1 MMKVCVLASGSE
13 GNCTYI
19 ATEKHK
25 ILVDLGTT
33 VKYIKNKLEEIDV
46 NILDIDYVIIS
57 HVHDDH
63 IKALKTFTNKYD
75 ATILVTKK
83 MLEDLPILKDYTNL
97 IIYDEDIYLDGLKIS
112 VIKTSHDTNDS
123 RSFVFESNGKRV
135 AYITDT
141 GYLNQKYFRI
151 LSNLDVYL
159 FESNHDVEILM
170 NGPYP
175 EWLKK
180 RIVGASGHLSNK
192 DASIY
197 LAKLVGDN
205 TKKIILT
212 HLSKKNNREEL
223 ALETINNVFNE
234 YGVKFNNIVCARQD
248 EKSELIVL

>member
-19 ATEKHK
+19 ETDRHK

-46 NILDIDYVIIS
+46 NIMEIDYALIS

-63 IKALKTFTNKYD
+63 VKALKTFTHKYD

-83 MLEDLPILKDYTNL
+83 MLDELPVLRDYGN
-97 IIYDEDIYLDGLKIS
+97 IIVYDDDIYLDGLKIN
-112 VIKTSHDTNDS
+112 VIKTSHDASDS
-123 RSFVFESNGKRV
+123 RSFVFTSGGKSV

-141 GYLNQKYFRI
+141 GYLNQRYFRI

-159 FESNHDVEILM
+159 FESNHDVELLM
-170 NGPYP
+170 NGAYP

-197 LAKLVGDN
+197 LAKLVGGN

-223 ALETINNVFNE
+223 ALETINSVFLE
-234 YGVKFNNIVCARQD
+234 YGVKFKNITCARQD
-248 EKSELIVL
+248 EKSEIIVL

>member
-19 ATEKHK
+19 ETEKHK

-33 VKYIKNKLEEIDV
+33 VKYIKNKLEEINV
-46 NILDIDYVIIS
+46 NILDIEYVLIS

-83 MLEDLPILKDYTNL
+83 MLDELPVLKDYVNL
-97 IIYDEDIYLDGLKIS
+97 IIYDDDIYLDGLRIS
-112 VIKTSHDTNDS
+112 VIKTSHDAADS
-123 RSFVFESNGKRV
+123 RSFVFTSKNKSI

-141 GYLNQKYFRI
+141 GYLNQRYFD
-151 LSNLDVYL
+151 LLTNLDVYL
-159 FESNHDVEILM
+159 FESNHDVEMLM
-170 NGPYP
+170 NGSYP

-192 DASIY
+192 DSSIY
-197 LAKLVGDN
+197 LAKLIGSN

-212 HLSKKNNREEL
+212 HLSQHSNTEEI
-223 ALETINNVFNE
+223 ALETINNTFLE
-234 YGVKFNNIVCARQD
+234 YDVKFNNITCARQK
-248 EKSELIVL
+248 ERSEVIEL

>member
-19 ATEKHK
+19 ETDRHK

-46 NILDIDYVIIS
+46 NIMDIDYVIIS

-63 IKALKTFTNKYD
+63 VKALKTFTNKYD

-83 MLEDLPILKDYTNL
+83 MLDELPVLRDYGN
-97 IIYDEDIYLDGLKIS
+97 IIVYDDDIYLDGLKIN
-112 VIKTSHDTNDS
+112 VIKTSHDASDS
-123 RSFVFESNGKRV
+123 RSFVFTSSGKSV

-141 GYLNQKYFRI
+141 GYLNQRYFRI

-159 FESNHDVEILM
+159 FESNHDVELLM
-170 NGPYP
+170 NGAYP

-197 LAKLVGDN
+197 LAKLVGGN

-223 ALETINNVFNE
+223 ALETINSVFLE
-234 YGVKFNNIVCARQD
+234 YGVKFKNIACARQD
-248 EKSELIVL
+248 EKSEIIVL

>member
-19 ATEKHK
+19 ETEKHK

-46 NILDIDYVIIS
+46 NIIDIDYVIIS

-63 IKALKTFTNKYD
+63 IKALKTFTHKYE

-83 MLEDLPILKDYTNL
+83 MLDELPILKDYINI
-97 IIYDEDIYLDGLKIS
+97 IIYDDDIYLDGLKIN
-112 VIKTSHDTNDS
+112 VIKTSHDASDS
-123 RSFVFESNGKRV
+123 RSFIFTSSGKSV

-141 GYLNQKYFRI
+141 GYLNQKYFNI
-151 LSNLDVYL
+151 LNDLDVYL
-159 FESNHDVEILM
+159 FESNHDVELLM
-170 NGPYP
+170 NGVYP

-180 RIVGASGHLSNK
+180 RVVGASGHLSNK

-197 LAKLVGDN
+197 LAKLVGSN
-205 TKKIILT
+205 TKKVILT
-212 HLSKKNNREEL
+212 HLSKQNNSEEL
-223 ALETINNVFNE
+223 ALETIKSVFEE
-234 YGVKFNNIVCARQD
+234 YGVRFNNITCARQN
-248 EKSELIVL
+248 EKSEIILL

>member
-19 ATEKHK
+19 ETEGHK

-33 VKYIKNKLEEIDV
+33 VKYIKNKLEEI
-46 NILDIDYVIIS
+46 NINIEDIEYVLIS

-63 IKALKTFTNKYD
+63 IKALKTFTNKYN

-83 MLEDLPILKDYTNL
+83 MLDELPVLKDYVNL
-97 IIYDEDIYLDGLKIS
+97 IIYDDDIYLDGLKIS
-112 VIKTSHDTNDS
+112 VIKTSHDAADS
-123 RSFVFESNGKRV
+123 RSFVFTSLNKSI

-141 GYLNQKYFRI
+141 GYLNQRYFK
-151 LSNLDVYL
+151 LLTNLDVYL
-159 FESNHDVEILM
+159 FESNHDVELLM
-170 NGPYP
+170 NGSYP

-192 DASIY
+192 DSSIY
-197 LAKLVGDN
+197 LAKLIGSN

-212 HLSKKNNREEL
+212 HLSQHSNTEEI
-223 ALETINNVFNE
+223 ALETINNTFNE
-234 YGVKFNNIVCARQD
+234 YGVKFNNISCARQK
-248 EKSELIVL
+248 ERSEVIEL